1 MGFPRAKQNLSQSR
15 SSSNDGTLV
24 KRIDIMLN
32 HSPDH
37 VRFVPVFVLIFEN
50 KSHVTLKMINVNLLS
65 ALSNRN
71 KTQFGI

>member
-1 MGFPRAKQNLSQSR
+1 
-15 SSSNDGTLV
+15 
-24 KRIDIMLN
+24 MLN